1 MPRYRHLVR
10 LANRQLQHWFPG
22 ASRQTRLPQA
32 NHAFAALHQG
42 NYATIPNYLVT
53 DLRYMDAGDK
63 AQKRQAGPPGT
74 GLPIAMS
81 AITTS
86 ALDTPSR
93 RSMERTCDDLA
104 IFVIVVVGFVA
115 SLTFRDYGLGWDDYT
130 HAEYADLLLRMYGSG
145 FKDTGALSF
154 ANLYM
159 YGGGFDMAAALLHK
173 VIPLELF
180 ETRRLLGAVVGIIGL
195 SVTWRLGRRV
205 GGPLAGLAAL
215 LLLALCPTFYGHMF
229 MNPKDAPFAVAMVIL
244 MLGLVRLAEEYPS
257 PSPRTILI
265 VGLGAG
271 LSLGSRIL
279 GGLALIYAVIGFLP
293 MLLEEIRTQGGR
305 EAVRR
310 FVYVVYTLLPGLILG
325 YLVMGLIWPWSI
337 IEPGN
342 PFHALSY
349 FSHFF
354 EKPWKEMFD
363 GALVSVPDMPWSY
376 LPTLFALQLP
386 EVLLG
391 LSIAAAIATLLA
403 LPRADVSGRRKTIL
417 LMLTLA
423 ATLPIAVAIV
433 KRPALYN
440 GIRHFIFVIP
450 PMTVLAGTA
459 FAWGMNWLKENR
471 RSWQPAALAVF
482 SFGLLLPLG
491 EMIRLHP
498 YQYTHFNHIAG
509 TVRGADYRYMLD
521 YWGLALKQASDSLRE
536 ELDERQEV
544 PPRGRKWKV
553 AVCGPQRP
561 AQVALGPDFTIGWD
575 SHAADFAMTLGEF
588 YCKGL
593 TAPVM
598 VEIKRDDVVFA
609 RVYDIRGRS
618 ISSLLAIP
626 AP

>member
-1 MPRYRHLVR
+1 
-10 LANRQLQHWFPG
+10 
-22 ASRQTRLPQA
+22 
-32 NHAFAALHQG
+32 
-42 NYATIPNYLVT
+42 
-53 DLRYMDAGDK
+53 
-63 AQKRQAGPPGT
+63 
-74 GLPIAMS
+74 MS
-81 AITTS
+81 SITTS
-86 ALDTPSR
+86 AIDTPLR
-93 RSMERTCDDLA
+93 RSVERTCDDLA
-104 IFVIVVVGFVA
+104 MLVLAVVALIAG
-115 SLTFRDYGLGWDDYT
+115 LTFRDYGLGWDDYT

-180 ETRRLLGAVVGIIGL
+180 ETRRLLGAIVGVIGL
-195 SVTWRLGRRV
+195 AVTWRLGRRV
-205 GGPLAGLAAL
+205 GGPLAGLATL

-244 MLGLVRLAEEYPS
+244 MLGLVRLAEEYPQ

-271 LSLGSRIL
+271 LSIGSRIL
-279 GGLALIYAVIGFLP
+279 GGLALVYALAGFVPLF
-293 MLLEEIRTQGGR
+293 LDEIRSNGAR
-305 EAVRR
+305 EAAHR
-310 FVYVVYTLLPGLILG
+310 FMHVVYVLLPGLVLG

-337 IEPGN
+337 MEPGN
-342 PFHALSY
+342 PFHALTY

-391 LSIAAAIATLLA
+391 LVFAGVIGAFVV
-403 LPRADVSGRRKTIL
+403 LPRADVSPRRKTIL
-417 LMLTLA
+417 LTLTFA
-423 ATLPIAVAIV
+423 ATLPLVIAMV

-459 FAWGMNWLKENR
+459 FAWGMTWLKENR
-471 RSWQPAALAVF
+471 RNWQPAAVAVF

-509 TVRGADYRYMLD
+509 TVRGADDLYMLD
-521 YWGLALKQASDSLRE
+521 YWGLALKQASDGLRE
-536 ELDERQEV
+536 QIAERQES
-544 PPRGRKWKV
+544 PPHGRKWKV

-593 TAPVM
+593 TAPLL

>member
-1 MPRYRHLVR
+1 
-10 LANRQLQHWFPG
+10 
-22 ASRQTRLPQA
+22 
-32 NHAFAALHQG
+32 
-42 NYATIPNYLVT
+42 
-53 DLRYMDAGDK
+53 
-63 AQKRQAGPPGT
+63 
-74 GLPIAMS
+74 MS
-81 AITTS
+81 SITTS
-86 ALDTPSR
+86 AIDTPWR
-93 RSMERTCDDLA
+93 RSVERTCDDLA
-104 IFVIVVVGFVA
+104 IMALAMVA
-115 SLTFRDYGLGWDDYT
+115 LIAGLTFRDYGLGWDDYT

-145 FKDTGALSF
+145 FKDTAALSF
-154 ANLYM
+154 ANLFM

-173 VIPLELF
+173 VIPLGLF
-180 ETRRLLGAVVGIIGL
+180 ETRRLLGAIVGIIGL
-195 SVTWRLGRRV
+195 AVTWRLGRRV
-205 GGPLAGLAAL
+205 RGPLAGLTAL
-215 LLLALCPTFYGHMF
+215 LLLALCPSFYGHMF
-229 MNPKDAPFAVAMVIL
+229 MNPKDAPFAVAMIVL
-244 MLGLVRLAEEYPS
+244 MTGLVRLAEEYPQ

-265 VGLGAG
+265 IGLGAG
-271 LSLGSRIL
+271 LSIGSRVL
-279 GGLALIYAVIGFLP
+279 GGLALIYALVGFVPLF
-293 MLLEEIRTQGGR
+293 MEEFKSQGTR
-305 EAVRR
+305 ETLRR
-310 FVYVVYTLLPGLILG
+310 FVGVLYMLLPGLVIG

-337 IEPGN
+337 IEPEN
-342 PFHALSY
+342 PFLALTY

-354 EKPWKEMFD
+354 ERPWKEMFD

-386 EVLLG
+386 EVLLAL
-391 LSIAAAIATLLA
+391 LSAGVIGTFVV
-403 LPRADVSGRRKTIL
+403 LPRRDVTARRKTIL

-423 ATLPIAVAIV
+423 ATLPIAIAMV

-450 PMTVLAGTA
+450 PMAILGGVA
-459 FAWGMNWLKENR
+459 FEWAMRWLRDNR
-471 RSWQPAALAVF
+471 RSWQPAALAVLI
-482 SFGLLLPLG
+482 FGLLLPLG

-509 TVRGADYRYMLD
+509 TVRAADDRFMLD
-521 YWGLALKQASDSLRE
+521 YWGLAFKQASDELRDQLE
-536 ELDERQEV
+536 EKEEI
-544 PPRGRKWKV
+544 PPKGRKWKV

-618 ISSLLAIP
+618 ISSLLSIP

>member
-1 MPRYRHLVR
+1 MLV
-10 LANRQLQHWFPG
+10 LAMV
-22 ASRQTRLPQA
+22 SV
-32 NHAFAALHQG
+32 
-42 NYATIPNYLVT
+42 I
-53 DLRYMDAGDK
+53 AG
-63 AQKRQAGPPGT
+63 
-74 GLPIAMS
+74 
-81 AITTS
+81 
-86 ALDTPSR
+86 
-93 RSMERTCDDLA
+93 
-104 IFVIVVVGFVA
+104 
-115 SLTFRDYGLGWDDYT
+115 LTFRDYGLGWDDYT
-130 HAEYADLLLRMYGSG
+130 HAEYADLLLRLFGSG
-145 FKDTGALSF
+145 FKDTAALSF

-173 VIPLELF
+173 ILPLELF
-180 ETRRLLGAVVGIIGL
+180 ETRRLVGAIVGVIGL
-195 SVTWRLGRRV
+195 AVTWRLGRRI
-205 GGPLAGLAAL
+205 GGPLAGLATL
-215 LLLALCPTFYGHMF
+215 LLLALCPIFYGHMF
-229 MNPKDAPFAVAMVIL
+229 MNPKDAPFAVAMIIL
-244 MLGLVRLAEEYPS
+244 MLGLVRLAEEYPQ

-271 LSLGSRIL
+271 LSIGTRIL
-279 GGLALIYAVIGFLP
+279 GGLSLVYAMIGFVPLF
-293 MLLEEIRTQGGR
+293 MEELRIEGAR

-310 FVYVVYTLLPGLILG
+310 FAHVVYVLLPGLVLG

-337 IEPGN
+337 MQPGN
-342 PFHALSY
+342 PFEALTY

-363 GALVSVPDMPWSY
+363 GAIVSVPDMPWSY

-386 EVLLG
+386 EVMLVLMTG
-391 LSIAAAIATLLA
+391 AVIGTFAL
-403 LPRADVSGRRKTIL
+403 LPRREVPARRKTIL

-423 ATLPIAVAIV
+423 ATLPLAIAMV

-440 GIRHFIFVIP
+440 GIRHFVFVIP
-450 PMTVLAGTA
+450 PMAVLGGVA
-459 FAWGMNWLKENR
+459 FAWAMERLRANHR
-471 RSWQPAALAVF
+471 AWQPVVLATF
-482 SFGLLLPLG
+482 CFGLALPLA

-509 TVRGADYRYMLD
+509 TVRAADDRFMLD
-521 YWGLALKQASDSLRE
+521 YWGLALKQASDELRE
-536 ELDERQEV
+536 QLVERQEV
-544 PPRGRKWKV
+544 PPRNRKWKV

-575 SHAADFAMTLGEF
+575 SNAADFAMTLGEF

-618 ISSLLAIP
+618 ISSLLSIP

>member
-1 MPRYRHLVR
+1 
-10 LANRQLQHWFPG
+10 
-22 ASRQTRLPQA
+22 
-32 NHAFAALHQG
+32 
-42 NYATIPNYLVT
+42 
-53 DLRYMDAGDK
+53 
-63 AQKRQAGPPGT
+63 
-74 GLPIAMS
+74 MS
-81 AITTS
+81 SITTS
-86 ALDTPSR
+86 AIDTPAR
-93 RSMERTCDDLA
+93 RSVERTCDDLA
-104 IFVIVVVGFVA
+104 VIVLGAVGLIA

-159 YGGGFDMAAALLHK
+159 YGGGFDMVAALLHK

-180 ETRRLLGAVVGIIGL
+180 ETRRFLGAVVGIIGL
-195 SVTWRLGRRV
+195 GVTWRLGRRV
-205 GGPLAGLAAL
+205 GGPLAGLATL
-215 LLLALCPTFYGHMF
+215 LLLALCPTYYGHMF

-271 LSLGSRIL
+271 LSIGSRVL
-279 GGLALIYAVIGFLP
+279 GGLALVYAIAGFVPLF
-293 MLLEEIRTQGGR
+293 LGEFRTHSPR
-305 EAVRR
+305 EAVHR
-310 FVYVVYTLLPGLILG
+310 FLHVAYVLMPGLILG

-342 PFHALSY
+342 PFEALTY

-391 LSIAAAIATLLA
+391 LSIAGAVGTFMSLS
-403 LPRADVSGRRKTIL
+403 RNDVSVRRKTIL

-423 ATLPIAVAIV
+423 ATLPLVIAMV

-440 GIRHFIFVIP
+440 GIRHFVFVIP

-459 FAWGMNWLKENR
+459 FAWGMDRLKENR
-471 RSWQPAALAVF
+471 RNWQPAAVAVF
-482 SFGLLLPLG
+482 VFGLLLPLA

-498 YQYTHFNHIAG
+498 YQYTHFNYIAG
-509 TVRGADYRYMLD
+509 TVRSADSLFMLD
-521 YWGLALKQASDSLRE
+521 YWGLALKQASDGLRE
-536 ELDERQEV
+536 ELAERQEA
-544 PPRGRKWKV
+544 PPHGRKWKV

-561 AQVALGPDFTIGWD
+561 AQVALGPDFTIDWD

-593 TAPVM
+593 TAPVL

-618 ISSLLAIP
+618 ISSLLSIP

>member
-1 MPRYRHLVR
+1 
-10 LANRQLQHWFPG
+10 
-22 ASRQTRLPQA
+22 
-32 NHAFAALHQG
+32 
-42 NYATIPNYLVT
+42 
-53 DLRYMDAGDK
+53 
-63 AQKRQAGPPGT
+63 
-74 GLPIAMS
+74 MS
-81 AITTS
+81 SITTS
-86 ALDTPSR
+86 AIETPAR
-93 RSMERTCDDLA
+93 RSVERTCDDLGILVLA
-104 IFVIVVVGFVA
+104 VVAVVA
-115 SLTFRDYGLGWDDYT
+115 GLTFRDYGLGWDDYT

-145 FKDTGALSF
+145 FKNTGALSF

-173 VIPLELF
+173 LIPLELF
-180 ETRRLLGAVVGIIGL
+180 ETRRLLGAIVGVIGL
-195 SVTWRLGRRV
+195 AVTWRLARRV
-205 GGPLAGLAAL
+205 GGPLAGLATL
-215 LLLALCPTFYGHMF
+215 LLLALCPIFYGHMF

-244 MLGLVRLAEEYPS
+244 MMGLVRLAEEYPQ

-271 LSLGSRIL
+271 LSIGSRIL
-279 GGLALIYAVIGFLP
+279 GGLALIYALVGFVPLFVD
-293 MLLEEIRTQGGR
+293 EIRNFGTR
-305 EAVRR
+305 EARHR
-310 FVYVVYTLLPGLILG
+310 FAHVLYVLLPGLVLG
-325 YLVMGLIWPWSI
+325 YLIMGLIWPWSI
-337 IEPGN
+337 IEPEN
-342 PFHALSY
+342 PFRALTY

-386 EVLLG
+386 EVLLV
-391 LSIAAAIATLLA
+391 LAIAGVIGTFVV
-403 LPRADVSGRRKTIL
+403 LPRSDVAARRKTIL

-423 ATLPIAVAIV
+423 AMLPLAVAMV

-450 PMTVLAGTA
+450 PMTVLAGVA
-459 FAWGMNWLKENR
+459 FAWAINWLKQNR
-471 RSWQPAALAVF
+471 RSWQPAAVAVF
-482 SFGLLLPLG
+482 SFGLLLALG

-498 YQYTHFNHIAG
+498 YQYTHFNHLAG
-509 TVRGADYRYMLD
+509 TVRAADDRYMLD
-521 YWGLALKQASDSLRE
+521 YWGLALKQASDGLRE
-536 ELDERQEV
+536 QLDEKQEA
-544 PPRGRKWKV
+544 PPKGRKWKV

-618 ISSLLAIP
+618 ISSLLSIP

>member
-1 MPRYRHLVR
+1 MT
-10 LANRQLQHWFPG
+10 
-22 ASRQTRLPQA
+22 S
-32 NHAFAALHQG
+32 
-42 NYATIPNYLVT
+42 
-53 DLRYMDAGDK
+53 
-63 AQKRQAGPPGT
+63 
-74 GLPIAMS
+74 
-81 AITTS
+81 ITTS
-86 ALDTPSR
+86 AIDTPIR
-93 RSMERTCDDLA
+93 RSVEQTCDELA
-104 IFVIVVVGFVA
+104 LVVLAAVSLIAG
-115 SLTFRDYGLGWDDYT
+115 LTFRDYGLGWDDYT

-145 FKDTGALSF
+145 FKDTAALSF

-173 VIPLELF
+173 GIPLELF
-180 ETRRLLGAVVGIIGL
+180 ETRRLLGAIVGIVGL
-195 SVTWRLGRRV
+195 AVTCRLGRRV

-215 LLLALCPTFYGHMF
+215 LLLALFPTFYGHMF
-229 MNPKDAPFAVAMVIL
+229 MNPKDAPFAVAMAIL
-244 MLGLVRLAEEYPS
+244 MLGPVRLAEEYPS

-271 LSLGSRIL
+271 LSIGSRVL
-279 GGLALIYAVIGFLP
+279 GGLALIYAVVGFIPL
-293 MLLEEIRTQGGR
+293 LLEEIHTHSARD
-305 EAVRR
+305 AARR
-310 FVYVVYTLLPGLILG
+310 FVHVVVVLLPGLIFG
-325 YLVMGLIWPWSI
+325 YLIMGLIWPWSI
-337 IEPGN
+337 MEPGN
-342 PFHALSY
+342 PFQALTY

-391 LSIAAAIATLLA
+391 LAIAGVVGSLMSLS
-403 LPRADVSGRRKTIL
+403 RKDVPARRKTIL

-423 ATLPIAVAIV
+423 ATLPLVVAMV

-450 PMTVLAGTA
+450 PMTVLAGVA
-459 FAWGMNWLKENR
+459 FAWLMNWLKER
-471 RSWQPAALAVF
+471 HRSWQPAAVAVF
-482 SFGLLLPLG
+482 AFGLLLPLG

-509 TVRGADYRYMLD
+509 TVRAADDLYMLD

-536 ELDERQEV
+536 ELIERQED

-561 AQVALGPDFTIGWD
+561 AQVALGPDVTIGRD

-618 ISSLLAIP
+618 ISSLLSIP

>member
-1 MPRYRHLVR
+1 
-10 LANRQLQHWFPG
+10 
-22 ASRQTRLPQA
+22 
-32 NHAFAALHQG
+32 
-42 NYATIPNYLVT
+42 
-53 DLRYMDAGDK
+53 
-63 AQKRQAGPPGT
+63 
-74 GLPIAMS
+74 MS
-81 AITTS
+81 SITTS
-86 ALDTPSR
+86 AIDTPAR
-93 RSMERTCDDLA
+93 RSVERTCDDLA
-104 IFVIVVVGFVA
+104 TLVLAVVAVVA
-115 SLTFRDYGLGWDDYT
+115 GLTFRDYGLGWDDYT

-180 ETRRLLGAVVGIIGL
+180 ETRRLLGAIVGVIGL
-195 SVTWRLGRRV
+195 AVTWRLGRRV
-205 GGPLAGLAAL
+205 GGPLAGLATL
-215 LLLALCPTFYGHMF
+215 LLLALCPIFYGHMF

-244 MLGLVRLAEEYPS
+244 MMGLVRLAEEYPQ

-271 LSLGSRIL
+271 LSIGSRIL
-279 GGLALIYAVIGFLP
+279 GGLALIYALVGFVPLFID
-293 MLLEEIRTQGGR
+293 EVRNVGAR
-305 EAVRR
+305 EALHR
-310 FVYVVYTLLPGLILG
+310 FVHVLYVLLPGLVLG
-325 YLVMGLIWPWSI
+325 YLIMGLIWPWSI
-337 IEPGN
+337 IEPDN
-342 PFHALSY
+342 PFHALTY

-391 LSIAAAIATLLA
+391 LTIAGVIGTFVV
-403 LPRADVSGRRKTIL
+403 LPRSDVTARRKTIL

-423 ATLPIAVAIV
+423 ATFPLATAML

-450 PMTVLAGTA
+450 PMTVLAGLTY
-459 FAWGMNWLKENR
+459 AWAMNWLKENR
-471 RSWQPAALAVF
+471 RSWQPAAVAVF
-482 SFGLLLPLG
+482 SFGLLLALG

-509 TVRGADYRYMLD
+509 TVRAADDRYMLD
-521 YWGLALKQASDSLRE
+521 YWGLALKQASDGLRE
-536 ELDERQEV
+536 QLDEKQET
-544 PPRGRKWKV
+544 PPKGHKWKV

-618 ISSLLAIP
+618 ISSLLSIP

>member
-1 MPRYRHLVR
+1 
-10 LANRQLQHWFPG
+10 
-22 ASRQTRLPQA
+22 
-32 NHAFAALHQG
+32 
-42 NYATIPNYLVT
+42 
-53 DLRYMDAGDK
+53 
-63 AQKRQAGPPGT
+63 
-74 GLPIAMS
+74 MS
-81 AITTS
+81 SITTS
-86 ALDTPSR
+86 AIETPAR
-93 RSMERTCDDLA
+93 RSVERTCDDLA
-104 IFVIVVVGFVA
+104 LLVLAAVA
-115 SLTFRDYGLGWDDYT
+115 LIAGLTFRDYGLGWDDYT

-173 VIPLELF
+173 IIPLELF
-180 ETRRLLGAVVGIIGL
+180 ETRRLLGAIVGVIGL
-195 SVTWRLGRRV
+195 AVTWRLGRRV
-205 GGPLAGLAAL
+205 GGPVAGLAAL

-229 MNPKDAPFAVAMVIL
+229 MNPKDAPFAVAMIIL
-244 MLGLVRLAEEYPS
+244 ITGLVRLAEDYPK

-265 VGLGAG
+265 VGIGAG
-271 LSLGSRIL
+271 LSLGCRVL
-279 GGLALIYAVIGFLP
+279 GGLALVYAVLGFVPVFLD
-293 MLLEEIRTQGGR
+293 EYHEQGAR
-305 EAVRR
+305 EALHR
-310 FVYVVYTLLPGLILG
+310 FIHVVYVLLPGLVVG
-325 YLVMGLIWPWSI
+325 YLIMGLIWPWSI
-337 IEPGN
+337 IEFGN
-342 PFHALSY
+342 PLQALTY

-391 LSIAAAIATLLA
+391 LLMVGVVGTIAL
-403 LPRADVSGRRKTIL
+403 LPRKEVPARRKTIL

-423 ATLPIAVAIV
+423 ATLPILIAIV

-450 PMTVLAGTA
+450 PMAVLGGLAFSWIMNRLGTA
-459 FAWGMNWLKENR
+459 NR
-471 RSWQPAALAVF
+471 RTWQPAVLAVF
-482 SFGLLLPLG
+482 IFGLLLPLA

-509 TVRGADYRYMLD
+509 TVRAADDRFMLD
-521 YWGLALKQASDSLRE
+521 YWGLAFKQASDELRE
-536 ELDERQEV
+536 QLDERQEV
-544 PPRGRKWKV
+544 PPQGRKWKV

-593 TAPVM
+593 TAPVL

-618 ISSLLAIP
+618 ISSLLSIP

>member
-1 MPRYRHLVR
+1 
-10 LANRQLQHWFPG
+10 
-22 ASRQTRLPQA
+22 
-32 NHAFAALHQG
+32 
-42 NYATIPNYLVT
+42 
-53 DLRYMDAGDK
+53 
-63 AQKRQAGPPGT
+63 
-74 GLPIAMS
+74 MS
-81 AITTS
+81 SITTS
-86 ALDTPSR
+86 AIETPVR
-93 RSMERTCDDLA
+93 RSLERTCDDLA
-104 IFVIVVVGFVA
+104 LLVLAVTSMIAG
-115 SLTFRDYGLGWDDYT
+115 LTFHDYGLGWDDYT
-130 HAEYADLLLRMYGSG
+130 HAEYADLLLRMYDSG

-159 YGGGFDMAAALLHK
+159 YGGGFDMVAALLHK

-180 ETRRLLGAVVGIIGL
+180 ETRRLVGAVVGMIGL
-195 SVTWRLGRRV
+195 AVTWRLGRRV
-205 GGPLAGLAAL
+205 GGPVAGLATL

-244 MLGLVRLAEEYPS
+244 MMGLVRLAEEYPQ

-265 VGLGAG
+265 VGVGAG
-271 LSLGSRIL
+271 LSIGSRIL
-279 GGLALIYAVIGFLP
+279 GGLALIYAVVGFIPLFA
-293 MLLEEIRTQGGR
+293 EEYRSQGLR
-305 EAVRR
+305 EAIHR
-310 FVYVVYTLLPGLILG
+310 FVHVVYVLLPGLVLG
-325 YLVMGLIWPWSI
+325 YLIMGLIWPWSI
-337 IEPGN
+337 IQFDN
-342 PFHALSY
+342 PFRALTY

-386 EVLLG
+386 EVMLM
-391 LSIAAAIATLLA
+391 LLA
-403 LPRADVSGRRKTIL
+403 AGIGGTFALLPRKDVTARRKTIL

-450 PMTVLAGTA
+450 PMTVLGGLA
-459 FAWGMNWLKENR
+459 FAWIMNRLGTNR
-471 RSWQPAALAVF
+471 RSWQPVALAVF
-482 SFGLLLPLG
+482 AFGLLLSLG

-498 YQYTHFNHIAG
+498 YQYTYFNHVAG
-509 TVRGADYRYMLD
+509 TVRGADTRFMLD
-521 YWGLALKQASDSLRE
+521 YWGLAFKQASDELRDQ
-536 ELDERQEV
+536 LDEQQEV
-544 PPRGRKWKV
+544 PPHGRKWKV

-561 AQVALGPDFTIGWD
+561 AQVALGSDFTIGWD

-618 ISSLLAIP
+618 ISSLFSIP
-626 AP
+626 PP

>member
-1 MPRYRHLVR
+1 
-10 LANRQLQHWFPG
+10 
-22 ASRQTRLPQA
+22 
-32 NHAFAALHQG
+32 
-42 NYATIPNYLVT
+42 
-53 DLRYMDAGDK
+53 
-63 AQKRQAGPPGT
+63 
-74 GLPIAMS
+74 MS
-81 AITTS
+81 SITTS
-86 ALDTPSR
+86 AIDTPSR
-93 RSMERTCDDLA
+93 RSVERTCDDLA
-104 IFVIVVVGFVA
+104 VVVLAAVA
-115 SLTFRDYGLGWDDYT
+115 LIAGLTFRDYGLGWDDYT

-159 YGGGFDMAAALLHK
+159 YGGGFDMAAALLHR

-180 ETRRLLGAVVGIIGL
+180 ETRRLLGAIVGVIGL
-195 SVTWRLGRRV
+195 AVTWRLGRRV

-215 LLLALCPTFYGHMF
+215 LLLALCPTYYGHMF

-244 MLGLVRLAEEYPS
+244 MLGLVRLAEEYPQLS
-257 PSPRTILI
+257 PQTILI

-271 LSLGSRIL
+271 LSIGSRIL
-279 GGLALIYAVIGFLP
+279 GRLALVYALVGFIP
-293 MLLEEIRTQGGR
+293 LLVDEIRSHGARQAG
-305 EAVRR
+305 RR
-310 FVYVVYTLLPGLILG
+310 FLHLLYVLMPGLILG

-337 IEPGN
+337 MEADN
-342 PFHALSY
+342 PFQALSY

-391 LSIAAAIATLLA
+391 LSIAGVIGAFVV
-403 LPRADVSGRRKTIL
+403 LPRGDVTARRKTVL
-417 LMLTLA
+417 LTLTLA
-423 ATLPIAVAIV
+423 AVLPLVIAMV

-450 PMTVLAGTA
+450 PMTALAGTA
-459 FAWGMNWLKENR
+459 FAWGLNRLGDNR
-471 RSWQPAALAVF
+471 RSWQPAAVAIF
-482 SFGLLLPLG
+482 AFGLLLPLG

-509 TVRGADYRYMLD
+509 TVREADDRFMLD
-521 YWGLALKQASDSLRE
+521 YWGLALKQASDGLRE
-536 ELDERQEV
+536 EIAERHET

-593 TAPVM
+593 TAPVL

>member
-1 MPRYRHLVR
+1 MPGNEAHKRHR
-10 LANRQLQHWFPG
+10 WAKR
-22 ASRQTRLPQA
+22 
-32 NHAFAALHQG
+32 
-42 NYATIPNYLVT
+42 
-53 DLRYMDAGDK
+53 DA
-63 AQKRQAGPPGT
+63 

-81 AITTS
+81 SITTS
-86 ALDTPSR
+86 AIDTPMR

-104 IFVIVVVGFVA
+104 ILVLAMVA
-115 SLTFRDYGLGWDDYT
+115 IIAGLTFRDYGLGWDDYT

-180 ETRRLLGAVVGIIGL
+180 ETRRLLGAVVGVIGL
-195 SVTWRLGRRV
+195 AVTWRLGRRV
-205 GGPLAGLAAL
+205 GGPVAGLAAL

-244 MLGLVRLAEEYPS
+244 MLGLVRLAEEYPN

-271 LSLGSRIL
+271 LSIGSRIL
-279 GGLALIYAVIGFLP
+279 GGLALVYALVGFVPLFVD
-293 MLLEEIRTQGGR
+293 EIRTHRAREGGR
-305 EAVRR
+305 R
-310 FVYVVYTLLPGLILG
+310 FLHVLYVLMPGLILG

-337 IEPGN
+337 MEPDN
-342 PFHALSY
+342 PFQALTY

-386 EVLLG
+386 EVLL
-391 LSIAAAIATLLA
+391 ALLGA
-403 LPRADVSGRRKTIL
+403 GVIGSLMVLPRRDVAARRKTVL
-417 LMLTLA
+417 LMLTAA
-423 ATLPIAVAIV
+423 ATLPLLIAMV

-450 PMTVLAGTA
+450 PMTVLAGAA
-459 FAWGMNWLKENR
+459 FAWGMNWLGENR
-471 RSWQPAALAVF
+471 RSWQPAAVALFA
-482 SFGLLLPLG
+482 FGLLLPLA

-498 YQYTHFNHIAG
+498 YQYTHFNYIAG
-509 TVRGADYRYMLD
+509 TVREADDRFMLD
-521 YWGLALKQASDSLRE
+521 YWGLALKQASDGLRE
-536 ELDERQEV
+536 EIAERQEF
-544 PPRGRKWKV
+544 PPHGRKWKV

-593 TAPVM
+593 TAPVL

>member
-1 MPRYRHLVR
+1 
-10 LANRQLQHWFPG
+10 
-22 ASRQTRLPQA
+22 
-32 NHAFAALHQG
+32 
-42 NYATIPNYLVT
+42 
-53 DLRYMDAGDK
+53 
-63 AQKRQAGPPGT
+63 
-74 GLPIAMS
+74 MS

-86 ALDTPSR
+86 AIETPTR
-93 RSMERTCDDLA
+93 RSVERTCDELA
-104 IFVIVVVGFVA
+104 ILVLAAVGLVA

-180 ETRRLLGAVVGIIGL
+180 ETRRLLGAIVGVIGL
-195 SVTWRLGRRV
+195 AVTWRLGRRV
-205 GGPLAGLAAL
+205 GGPLAGLATL
-215 LLLALCPTFYGHMF
+215 LLLALCPIFYGHMF

-244 MLGLVRLAEEYPS
+244 MLGLVRLAEEYPQ
-257 PSPRTILI
+257 PSPRTILV

-271 LSLGSRIL
+271 LSIGSRIL
-279 GGLALIYAVIGFLP
+279 GGLALVYALAGFVPL
-293 MLLEEIRTQGGR
+293 LLEEIHTHSAR
-305 EAVRR
+305 EAAYR
-310 FVYVVYTLLPGLILG
+310 FVRAVYVLMPGLILG

-337 IEPGN
+337 MEPDN
-342 PFHALSY
+342 PFQALTY

-391 LSIAAAIATLLA
+391 LSIAGVIGTLVV
-403 LPRADVSGRRKTIL
+403 LPRSDVSARRKTIL
-417 LMLTLA
+417 LMLMLA
-423 ATLPIAVAIV
+423 ATLPLVIAMV

-440 GIRHFIFVIP
+440 GIRHFVFVIP
-450 PMTVLAGTA
+450 PMTVLAGNA
-459 FAWGMNWLKENR
+459 FAWGMNWLRDNR
-471 RSWQPAALAVF
+471 RSWQPAAVAVF
-482 SFGLLLPLG
+482 AFGLLLPLG

-509 TVRGADYRYMLD
+509 TVREADDRFMLD
-521 YWGLALKQASDSLRE
+521 YWGLALKQASDGLRE
-536 ELDERQEV
+536 EIAERQES
-544 PPRGRKWKV
+544 PPHGRKWKV

-593 TAPVM
+593 TAPVL

>member
-1 MPRYRHLVR
+1 MT
-10 LANRQLQHWFPG
+10 
-22 ASRQTRLPQA
+22 S
-32 NHAFAALHQG
+32 
-42 NYATIPNYLVT
+42 
-53 DLRYMDAGDK
+53 
-63 AQKRQAGPPGT
+63 
-74 GLPIAMS
+74 
-81 AITTS
+81 ITTS
-86 ALDTPSR
+86 AIDTPLG
-93 RSMERTCDDLA
+93 RSVERTCDDLA
-104 IFVIVVVGFVA
+104 VLVLAAVAVIAG
-115 SLTFRDYGLGWDDYT
+115 LTFRDYGLGWDDYT

-145 FKDTGALSF
+145 FRDTGALSF

-159 YGGGFDMAAALLHK
+159 YGGGFDMLAALLHK
-173 VIPLELF
+173 IIPLELF
-180 ETRRLLGAVVGIIGL
+180 ETRRLVGATVGVIGL
-195 SVTWRLGRRV
+195 AVTWRLGRRV

-215 LLLALCPTFYGHMF
+215 LLLALCPIFYGHMF
-229 MNPKDAPFAVAMVIL
+229 MNPKDAPFAVAMIIL
-244 MLGLVRLAEEYPS
+244 MLGLVRLAEEYPQ

-271 LSLGSRIL
+271 LSLGTRIL
-279 GGLALIYAVIGFLP
+279 GGLALVYAMIGFVPLF
-293 MLLEEIRTQGGR
+293 LDELRSEGVR

-310 FVYVVYTLLPGLILG
+310 FAHVVYVLLPGLALG

-337 IEPGN
+337 MEPGN
-342 PFHALSY
+342 PFEALTY

-363 GALVSVPDMPWSY
+363 GAIVSVPDMPWSY

-386 EVLLG
+386 EVMLVLMAG
-391 LSIAAAIATLLA
+391 AVIGTFAL
-403 LPRADVSGRRKTIL
+403 LPRREVPARRKTIL

-423 ATLPIAVAIV
+423 ATLPLAIAMV

-440 GIRHFIFVIP
+440 GIRHFVFVIP
-450 PMTVLAGTA
+450 PMAVLGGVA
-459 FAWGMNWLKENR
+459 FAWIVERLRANHR
-471 RSWQPAALAVF
+471 AWQPAALAVF
-482 SFGLLLPLG
+482 CFGLALPLA

-509 TVRGADYRYMLD
+509 TVRAADDRFMLD
-521 YWGLALKQASDSLRE
+521 YWGLALKQASDGLRE
-536 ELDERQEV
+536 QLVERQEV
-544 PPRGRKWKV
+544 PPRNRKWKV

-575 SHAADFAMTLGEF
+575 SNAADFAMTLGEF

-618 ISSLLAIP
+618 ISSLLSIP

>member
-1 MPRYRHLVR
+1 
-10 LANRQLQHWFPG
+10 
-22 ASRQTRLPQA
+22 
-32 NHAFAALHQG
+32 
-42 NYATIPNYLVT
+42 
-53 DLRYMDAGDK
+53 
-63 AQKRQAGPPGT
+63 
-74 GLPIAMS
+74 MS
-81 AITTS
+81 SITTS
-86 ALDTPSR
+86 TIDTPAR
-93 RSMERTCDDLA
+93 RSVERTCDDLA
-104 IFVIVVVGFVA
+104 LIVLGAVAVIA
-115 SLTFRDYGLGWDDYT
+115 ALTFRDYGLGWDDYT
-130 HAEYADLLLRMYGSG
+130 HAEYADLLLRMYKSG
-145 FKDTGALSF
+145 FKDTSALSF

-180 ETRRLLGAVVGIIGL
+180 ETRRLLGAIVGVTGL
-195 SVTWRLGRRV
+195 AVTWRLGRRV

-244 MLGLVRLAEEYPS
+244 LMGLVRLAEEYPA
-257 PSPRTILI
+257 PSPRTILL
-265 VGLGAG
+265 VGFGAG
-271 LSLGSRIL
+271 LSIGSRIL
-279 GGLALIYAVIGFLP
+279 GGLGLVYALVGFAPLF
-293 MLLEEIRTQGGR
+293 LEEFHKQGLR
-305 EAVRR
+305 DAVHRLAH
-310 FVYVVYTLLPGLILG
+310 VVYMLLPGLVFG

-337 IEPGN
+337 MEPGH
-342 PFHALSY
+342 PFEALTY

-391 LSIAAAIATLLA
+391 LLFAGVAISLLSLSRSSVPA
-403 LPRADVSGRRKTIL
+403 RRKTIL

-423 ATLPIAVAIV
+423 AMLPLVTAMV

-450 PMTVLAGTA
+450 PMAVLGGVA
-459 FAWGMNWLKENR
+459 FARGMNWLGENR
-471 RSWQPAALAVF
+471 RSWQPVAVAVF
-482 SFGLLLPLG
+482 TFGLLLPAG

-498 YQYTHFNHIAG
+498 YQYTHFNYIAG
-509 TVRGADYRYMLD
+509 TVRTADNLFMLD
-521 YWGLALKQASDSLRE
+521 YWGLALKQASDGLRE
-536 ELDERQEV
+536 QLAERQEV
-544 PPRGRKWKV
+544 PPRDRKWKV

-598 VEIKRDDVVFA
+598 VEIKRDGVVFA

>member
-1 MPRYRHLVR
+1 
-10 LANRQLQHWFPG
+10 
-22 ASRQTRLPQA
+22 
-32 NHAFAALHQG
+32 
-42 NYATIPNYLVT
+42 
-53 DLRYMDAGDK
+53 
-63 AQKRQAGPPGT
+63 
-74 GLPIAMS
+74 MS
-81 AITTS
+81 SITTS
-86 ALDTPSR
+86 AIDTSSR
-93 RSMERTCDDLA
+93 RSIERTCDDLA
-104 IFVIVVVGFVA
+104 IAVLIVVGLVA

-130 HAEYADLLLRMYGSG
+130 HAEYADLLLRLYGSG
-145 FKDTGALSF
+145 FKDAGALSF

-173 VIPLELF
+173 IIPLELF
-180 ETRRLLGAVVGIIGL
+180 ETRRLLGAIVGVIGL
-195 SVTWRLGRRV
+195 AVTWRLGRRV

-229 MNPKDAPFAVAMVIL
+229 MNPKDAPFAVAMIIL

-271 LSLGSRIL
+271 LSIGSRIL
-279 GGLALIYAVIGFLP
+279 GGMAVVYALVGFVPLW
-293 MLLEEIRTQGGR
+293 LEEFHQHGAR
-305 EAVRR
+305 EAGKR
-310 FVYVVYTLLPGLILG
+310 FLHVVHVLLPGLILG

-337 IEPGN
+337 MEPAN
-342 PFHALSY
+342 PFRALTY

-386 EVLLG
+386 EVLLA
-391 LSIAAAIATLLA
+391 LSIAGVAGTFVGLTH
-403 LPRADVSGRRKTIL
+403 RDVPARRKTIL
-417 LMLTLA
+417 LTLTLA
-423 ATLPIAVAIV
+423 ATLPLAIAMV

-450 PMTVLAGTA
+450 PMAVIAGVT
-459 FAWGMNWLKENR
+459 FAWLMNWLKAHY
-471 RSWQPAALAVF
+471 RSWQPAAVAVF
-482 SFGLLLPLG
+482 SFGLLLSLS

-509 TVRGADYRYMLD
+509 TVRAVDDLYMLD
-521 YWGLALKQASDSLRE
+521 YWGLAFKQASDALHE
-536 ELDERQEV
+536 DLAERKET
-544 PPRGRKWKV
+544 PPKGRKWKV

-561 AQVALGPDFTIGWD
+561 AQVALGPNFTIGWD

-593 TAPVM
+593 TAPVI

>member
-1 MPRYRHLVR
+1 
-10 LANRQLQHWFPG
+10 
-22 ASRQTRLPQA
+22 
-32 NHAFAALHQG
+32 
-42 NYATIPNYLVT
+42 
-53 DLRYMDAGDK
+53 
-63 AQKRQAGPPGT
+63 
-74 GLPIAMS
+74 MS
-81 AITTS
+81 SITTS
-86 ALDTPSR
+86 AIDTPLR
-93 RSMERTCDDLA
+93 RSVERTCDELA
-104 IFVIVVVGFVA
+104 LVALGVVALIAGI
-115 SLTFRDYGLGWDDYT
+115 TFHDYGLGWDDYT

-180 ETRRLLGAVVGIIGL
+180 ETRRLVGAIVGVIGL
-195 SVTWRLGRRV
+195 AVTWRLGRRV
-205 GGPLAGLAAL
+205 GGPLAGLVAL
-215 LLLALCPTFYGHMF
+215 LLLALCPTYYGHMF

-244 MLGLVRLAEEYPS
+244 MMGLVRLAEEYPQ
-257 PSPRTILI
+257 PSPRTVLI

-271 LSLGSRIL
+271 LSIGSRIL
-279 GGLALIYAVIGFLP
+279 GGLALVYALVGFLP
-293 MLLEEIRTQGGR
+293 LLIHE
-305 EAVRR
+305 VRNEGARLAGQR
-310 FVYVVYTLLPGLILG
+310 FAHVLWVLLPGLALG
-325 YLVMGLIWPWSI
+325 YLIMGLIWPWSI
-337 IEPGN
+337 MEVSN
-342 PFHALSY
+342 PFEALTY

-376 LPTLFALQLP
+376 LPTLFALQMP
-386 EVLLG
+386 EVLLA
-391 LSIAAAIATLLA
+391 LSMAGVVGTFVV
-403 LPRADVSGRRKTIL
+403 LPRNEVTARRKTIL

-423 ATLPIAVAIV
+423 ATLPIVIAMV

-450 PMTVLAGTA
+450 PMTILAGVA
-459 FAWGMNWLKENR
+459 FEWLMRWLRDNR
-471 RSWQPAALAVF
+471 RSWQPAVLAVLI
-482 SFGLLLPLG
+482 FGLLLPLA

-509 TVRGADYRYMLD
+509 TVRGADDRFMLD
-521 YWGLALKQASDSLRE
+521 YWGLAFKQASDELRE
-536 ELDERQEV
+536 QLEDREEM
-544 PPRGRKWKV
+544 PPKGRKWKV

-618 ISSLLAIP
+618 ISSLLSIP

>member
-1 MPRYRHLVR
+1 
-10 LANRQLQHWFPG
+10 
-22 ASRQTRLPQA
+22 
-32 NHAFAALHQG
+32 
-42 NYATIPNYLVT
+42 
-53 DLRYMDAGDK
+53 
-63 AQKRQAGPPGT
+63 
-74 GLPIAMS
+74 MS

-86 ALDTPSR
+86 ALETPVR
-93 RSMERTCDDLA
+93 RSMERICDDLA
-104 IFVIVVVGFVA
+104 ILVLTTVGIA
-115 SLTFRDYGLGWDDYT
+115 AGLTFRDYGLGWDDYT

-145 FKDTGALSF
+145 FKDIGALSF

-180 ETRRLLGAVVGIIGL
+180 ETRRLLGAVVGLIGL
-195 SVTWRLGRRV
+195 AVTWRLARRV
-205 GGPLAGLAAL
+205 GGPMAGIAAL

-244 MLGLVRLAEEYPS
+244 MLGLVRLAEEYPQ

-271 LSLGSRIL
+271 LSIGSRIL
-279 GGLALIYAVIGFLP
+279 AGLALFYAVVGFVP
-293 MLLEEIRTQGGR
+293 LLMQELRTCGLR
-305 EAVRR
+305 EATRR
-310 FVYVVYTLLPGLILG
+310 FLGVVYVMIPGLILG
-325 YLVMGLIWPWSI
+325 YLIMGLIWPWSI
-337 IEPGN
+337 MEPAN
-342 PFHALSY
+342 PFRALTY

-391 LSIAAAIATLLA
+391 LLLA
-403 LPRADVSGRRKTIL
+403 GVVGMLVSLTRAEVPARRKTVV
-417 LMLTLA
+417 LMLTSA
-423 ATLPIAVAIV
+423 ATLPLLIAMV

-450 PMTVLAGTA
+450 PMTVIAGVA
-459 FAWGMNWLKENR
+459 FASGISWLKDNR
-471 RSWQPAALAVF
+471 RSWHPAALAVF
-482 SFGLLLPLG
+482 AIGLVLPLA

-498 YQYTHFNHIAG
+498 YQYTHFNYIAG
-509 TVRGADYRYMLD
+509 TVRSADNFFMLD
-521 YWGLALKQASDSLRE
+521 YWGLALKQASDGLRE
-536 ELDERQEV
+536 ELVERQEA
-544 PPRGRKWKV
+544 PPQGRKWKV

-593 TAPVM
+593 PAPVL

>member
-1 MPRYRHLVR
+1 
-10 LANRQLQHWFPG
+10 
-22 ASRQTRLPQA
+22 
-32 NHAFAALHQG
+32 
-42 NYATIPNYLVT
+42 
-53 DLRYMDAGDK
+53 
-63 AQKRQAGPPGT
+63 
-74 GLPIAMS
+74 MS
-81 AITTS
+81 SITTS
-86 ALDTPSR
+86 AIDTPVG
-93 RSMERTCDDLA
+93 RSVERTCDELA
-104 IFVIVVVGFVA
+104 LAVLGVVAVIA
-115 SLTFRDYGLGWDDYT
+115 ALTFRDYGLGWDDYT

-180 ETRRLLGAVVGIIGL
+180 ETRRLVGAIVGVIGL
-195 SVTWRLGRRV
+195 AVTWRLGRRV
-205 GGPLAGLAAL
+205 GGPLAGLVAL

-244 MLGLVRLAEEYPS
+244 MMGLVRLAEEYPK
-257 PSPRTILI
+257 PSPRTVLI

-271 LSLGSRIL
+271 LSIGSRIL
-279 GGLALIYAVIGFLP
+279 GGLALVYALIGFIP
-293 MLLEEIRTQGGR
+293 LLVQEVRSAGAR
-305 EAVRR
+305 EALHR
-310 FVYVVYTLLPGLILG
+310 FVHVVVVLLPGLALG
-325 YLVMGLIWPWSI
+325 YLIMGLIWPWSI
-337 IEPGN
+337 IEVGN
-342 PFHALSY
+342 PFHALTY

-376 LPTLFALQLP
+376 LPTLFALQMP
-386 EVLLG
+386 EVLLA
-391 LSIAAAIATLLA
+391 LSIAGVVGTFVV
-403 LPRADVSGRRKTIL
+403 LPRSDVTARRKTIL

-423 ATLPIAVAIV
+423 ATLPIAIAIV

-450 PMTVLAGTA
+450 PMAILGGVA
-459 FAWGMNWLKENR
+459 FEWAMRWLKDNR
-471 RSWQPAALAVF
+471 RSWQPAALAVLI
-482 SFGLLLPLG
+482 FGLLLPLG

-509 TVRGADYRYMLD
+509 TVRAADDRFMLD
-521 YWGLALKQASDSLRE
+521 YWGLAFKQASDELRE
-536 ELDERQEV
+536 QLEEKEEV
-544 PPRGRKWKV
+544 PPKGRKWKV

-609 RVYDIRGRS
+609 RVYDIRVRS
-618 ISSLLAIP
+618 ISSLLSIP

>member
-1 MPRYRHLVR
+1 
-10 LANRQLQHWFPG
+10 
-22 ASRQTRLPQA
+22 
-32 NHAFAALHQG
+32 
-42 NYATIPNYLVT
+42 
-53 DLRYMDAGDK
+53 
-63 AQKRQAGPPGT
+63 
-74 GLPIAMS
+74 MS
-81 AITTS
+81 SITTS
-86 ALDTPSR
+86 TIDTPAR
-93 RSMERTCDDLA
+93 RSVERTCDDLA
-104 IFVIVVVGFVA
+104 LVVLAAVGLVA

-145 FKDTGALSF
+145 FKDTAALSF

-173 VIPLELF
+173 IIPLELF
-180 ETRRLLGAVVGIIGL
+180 ETRRLLGAIVGLIGIA
-195 SVTWRLGRRV
+195 VTWRLGRRV
-205 GGPLAGLAAL
+205 GGPIAGLATV

-244 MLGLVRLAEEYPS
+244 MFGLVRLAEEYPA

-271 LSLGSRIL
+271 LSVGSRIL
-279 GGLALIYAVIGFLP
+279 GGLALIYAVVGFVPLF
-293 MLLEEIRTQGGR
+293 LEEIHTHSAR
-305 EAVRR
+305 EAAQR
-310 FVYVVYTLLPGLILG
+310 FVHVVYVLLPGLILG

-337 IEPGN
+337 MEPGN
-342 PFHALSY
+342 PFHALTY

-391 LSIAAAIATLLA
+391 LAIAGVAGTLLS
-403 LPRADVSGRRKTIL
+403 LSRSDVTARRKTIL

-423 ATLPIAVAIV
+423 ATLPLVIAMV

-459 FAWGMNWLKENR
+459 FAWLMNWLRER
-471 RSWQPAALAVF
+471 HRSWQPAVVAVF
-482 SFGLLLPLG
+482 AFGLMLPLG

-509 TVRGADYRYMLD
+509 TVRAADDLYMLD

-536 ELDERQEV
+536 ELTERQEV

-593 TAPVM
+593 AAPVM

-609 RVYDIRGRS
+609 RVYDIRGKS
-618 ISSLLAIP
+618 ISSVLAIP

>member
-1 MPRYRHLVR
+1 
-10 LANRQLQHWFPG
+10 
-22 ASRQTRLPQA
+22 
-32 NHAFAALHQG
+32 
-42 NYATIPNYLVT
+42 
-53 DLRYMDAGDK
+53 
-63 AQKRQAGPPGT
+63 
-74 GLPIAMS
+74 MS
-81 AITTS
+81 SITTS
-86 ALDTPSR
+86 AIDTPAR
-93 RSMERTCDDLA
+93 RSVERTCDDLA
-104 IFVIVVVGFVA
+104 ILVLAAVGVVA

-130 HAEYADLLLRMYGSG
+130 HAEYADLLLRLYKSG
-145 FKDTGALSF
+145 FKDTAALSF

-180 ETRRLLGAVVGIIGL
+180 ETRRLLGAIVGIIGL
-195 SVTWRLGRRV
+195 AVTWRLGRRV

-257 PSPRTILI
+257 PSPRTVLI

-271 LSLGSRIL
+271 LSIGSRIL
-279 GGLALIYAVIGFLP
+279 GGLALIYALVGFVPLW
-293 MLLEEIRTQGGR
+293 LAETRSLSARKAVGR
-305 EAVRR
+305 FGHVLH
-310 FVYVVYTLLPGLILG
+310 VLLPGLVLG

-337 IEPGN
+337 MEPDN
-342 PFHALSY
+342 PFHALTY

-391 LSIAAAIATLLA
+391 LLAAGVAGTVMSLS
-403 LPRADVSGRRKTIL
+403 RGDVPARRKTIL

-423 ATLPIAVAIV
+423 AILPIAVAMV

-459 FAWGMNWLKENR
+459 FARGMDWLKENH
-471 RSWQPAALAVF
+471 RSWQPAAMAVF
-482 SFGLLLPLG
+482 AFGLLLPLS

-509 TVRGADYRYMLD
+509 TVRAVDDLYMLD
-521 YWGLALKQASDSLRE
+521 YWGLAFKQASDGLRE
-536 ELDERQEV
+536 EIAERHEV
-544 PPRGRKWKV
+544 PPHGRKWKV

-593 TAPVM
+593 TAPVL

>member
-1 MPRYRHLVR
+1 
-10 LANRQLQHWFPG
+10 
-22 ASRQTRLPQA
+22 
-32 NHAFAALHQG
+32 
-42 NYATIPNYLVT
+42 
-53 DLRYMDAGDK
+53 
-63 AQKRQAGPPGT
+63 
-74 GLPIAMS
+74 MS
-81 AITTS
+81 SITTL
-86 ALDTPSR
+86 AIDTPAR
-93 RSMERTCDDLA
+93 RSVERTCDDLA
-104 IFVIVVVGFVA
+104 IIVLAAVA
-115 SLTFRDYGLGWDDYT
+115 LIAGVTFRDYGLGWDDYT

-180 ETRRLLGAVVGIIGL
+180 ETRRLLGAVVGVIGL
-195 SVTWRLGRRV
+195 AVTWRLGRRV
-205 GGPLAGLAAL
+205 GGPLAGLATL

-229 MNPKDAPFAVAMVIL
+229 MNPKDAPFAVAMVVL

-265 VGLGAG
+265 IGLGAG
-271 LSLGSRIL
+271 LSIGSRIL
-279 GGLALIYAVIGFLP
+279 GGLALVYAVVGFLP
-293 MLLEEIRTQGGR
+293 FLLEEIHTHSAR
-305 EAVRR
+305 ETLRR
-310 FVYVVYTLLPGLILG
+310 FVHVVYVLLPGLVLG
-325 YLVMGLIWPWSI
+325 YLIMGLIWPWSI
-337 IEPGN
+337 MEPGN
-342 PFHALSY
+342 PFQALTY

-391 LSIAAAIATLLA
+391 LLIAAVVGTFMSLS
-403 LPRADVSGRRKTIL
+403 RADVSARRKSIL

-423 ATLPIAVAIV
+423 ATLPLVIAMV

-450 PMTVLAGTA
+450 PMTVLAGFA
-459 FAWGMNWLKENR
+459 FAWGMNWLKENHR
-471 RSWQPAALAVF
+471 NWQPAVFAVCT
-482 SFGLLLPLG
+482 FGLLLSFG

-509 TVRGADYRYMLD
+509 TVRAANDLFMLD
-521 YWGLALKQASDSLRE
+521 YWGLALKQASDGLRDD
-536 ELDERQEV
+536 LVERQEF

-618 ISSLLAIP
+618 ISSLLSIP